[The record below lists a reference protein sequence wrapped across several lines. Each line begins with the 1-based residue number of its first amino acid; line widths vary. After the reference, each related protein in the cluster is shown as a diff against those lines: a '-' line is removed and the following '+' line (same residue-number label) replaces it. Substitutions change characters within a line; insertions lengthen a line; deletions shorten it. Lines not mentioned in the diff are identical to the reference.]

1 MTPPS
6 SAIGAR
12 ATTVVA
18 TGVVLTLVLAAAS
31 PAAWA
36 LEVGVGD
43 TADIDVDTDAVNEGN
58 DAVLEPATP
67 SDESGDEDD
76 DADADEPGT
85 TSDTTET
92 VDSTVEE
99 TTGIEVTPASDA
111 DADGTIGDAAA
122 AVEQTTEEV
131 GGIEVD
137 PASDD
142 DPDASGTVSDAA
154 ETDESTNEIADK
166 EIVDEGA
173 GTEGQGALTGNENGY
188 GDGDGAD
195 GDPET
200 VDESDDRSEE
210 GTVKAGGDE
219 EATGEGSTGPVS
231 QPASNQEPG
240 APVDLEPEAPVNP
253 ITPDSTTPAKRT
265 VEAAGSDVRSV
276 KAEDAGLSIADRA
289 ALTASEPRHDTGL
302 RRNSGD
308 GDHLAAPVAA
318 ATAKEPVV
326 AGPAEAPQA
335 APFHVARL
343 LAKAFGG
350 AVSSGSAPAMLRV
363 ELVTSAIALLLVVTG
378 AHAARFAEVRHR
390 L

>member
-1 MTPPS
+1 MTPPL

-18 TGVVLTLVLAAAS
+18 TGLVLTFVLAAAS
-31 PAAWA
+31 PAGWA
-36 LEVGVGD
+36 LEVAVGD
-43 TADIDVDTDAVNEGN
+43 TAGIDVDTDAVNEN
-58 DAVLEPATP
+58 SDAGLEPATP
-67 SDESGDEDD
+67 SDESGDEVD

-85 TSDTTET
+85 TSDTPET

-99 TTGIEVTPASDA
+99 TTGIEVTPADDA
-111 DADGTIGDAAA
+111 DADSTIGDAAD

-131 GGIEVD
+131 RGIEVG

-142 DPDASGTVSDAA
+142 DPDASSTVSDAA
-154 ETDESTNEIADK
+154 ETDESTNEIVDK

-173 GTEGQGALTGNENGY
+173 GTDGQGVLTDNEN
-188 GDGDGAD
+188 GDGDGDSAD
-195 GDPET
+195 SDPET
-200 VDESDDRSEE
+200 VDESDDQPEA
-210 GTVKAGGDE
+210 GTEKAGGDK
-219 EATGEGSTGPVS
+219 EA
-231 QPASNQEPG
+231 NQESG
-240 APVDLEPEAPVNP
+240 APIDLEPEAPVNP

-265 VEAAGSDVRSV
+265 VEAAGSDVRSI

-308 GDHLAAPVAA
+308 GDHPAAPVAA
-318 ATAKEPVV
+318 DTAKEPVV
-326 AGPAEAPQA
+326 AGPAEASQA
-335 APFHVARL
+335 APFRVAQL

-350 AVSSGSAPAMLRV
+350 AVASGSAPAMLRV